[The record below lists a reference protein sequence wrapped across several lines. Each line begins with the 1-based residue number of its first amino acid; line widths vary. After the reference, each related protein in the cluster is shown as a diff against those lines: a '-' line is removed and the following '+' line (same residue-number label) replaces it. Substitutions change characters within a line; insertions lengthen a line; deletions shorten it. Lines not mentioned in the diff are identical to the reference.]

1 MVTYQSDVNAEY
13 YKKLN
18 SDLDP
23 MEIIVQPYRVKVE
36 QIFSQYK
43 ALEKDFLVIRKEF
56 DVLTK
61 RVKHIESRF
70 HPFKEQS

>member
-18 SDLDP
+18 QELDP

-43 ALEKDFLVIRKEF
+43 QLEKDFVVIRKEF

-61 RVKHIESRF
+61 RVKSIENRF

>member
-18 SDLDP
+18 QELDP

-43 ALEKDFLVIRKEF
+43 ALESEFAVIKKEF
-56 DVLTK
+56 DVITK
-61 RVKHIESRF
+61 KVKSIENRF

>member
-13 YKKLN
+13 YKKIN

-43 ALEKDFLVIRKEF
+43 QLEKDFSVIRKEF

-61 RVKHIESRF
+61 RVKGIESRF